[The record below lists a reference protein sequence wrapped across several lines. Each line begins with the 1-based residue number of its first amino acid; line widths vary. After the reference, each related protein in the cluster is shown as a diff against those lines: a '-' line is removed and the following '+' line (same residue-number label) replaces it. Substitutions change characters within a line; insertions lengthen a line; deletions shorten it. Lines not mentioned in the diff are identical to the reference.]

1 MILAIVQARMGSS
14 RLPGKVMRDICGK
27 PLIGHMLERLS
38 HSKRIDRTILAT
50 SVSSADDPL
59 DDYVRGQGYD
69 IFRGSE
75 TNVLERFFLAASEY
89 QPNIIIRLTGD
100 CVLIEASIIDSAID
114 LFLNSSADYVWVDES
129 FAEGLDAEVFSFR
142 LLKEM
147 ISGATL
153 ASEFEHVTQYIHNNK
168 HKLKRIPLENTT
180 DDSAYRIVVDEP
192 EDFDVVTRIIKH
204 FQNKFPGEYISFHRI
219 KSYLDANFD
228 IRNINS
234 NIIRNEGLLK
244 SLANDKKVR

>member
-1 MILAIVQARMGSS
+1 
-14 RLPGKVMRDICGK
+14 
-27 PLIGHMLERLS
+27 MLERLS
-38 HSKRIDRTILAT
+38 YSKRIDRTILAT
-50 SVSSADDPL
+50 SISTADDPL
-59 DDYVRGQGYD
+59 VAYVRGQGYD

-142 LLKEM
+142 LLKKI
-147 ISGATL
+147 ISRATL
-153 ASEFEHVTQYIHNNK
+153 ASEFEHVTQYIHNNR
-168 HKLKRIPLENTT
+168 HKFKRIPLKNTT

-192 EDFDVVTRIIKH
+192 EDFEVITRIIKH
-204 FQNKFPGEYISFHRI
+204 FQNKFPGEYISFYRI
-219 KSYLDANFD
+219 KSYLDANVH

-234 NIIRNEGLLK
+234 KIIRNEGLQK